1 MIKKCLGC
9 GVKLQDT
16 DEKALGYVKDMKMD
30 YCMRC
35 FKLKNYH
42 ELSDLTPNYQNDE
55 ILELI
60 NVQFDKCVFLVDL
73 LNLNSEVIAAF
84 KKIRIPKLL
93 VLSKLDMIPRS
104 IKLNNVLK
112 RIRLIYQID
121 EDLIT
126 ISSLKSINLNLVRN
140 YLLDSK
146 TCIAGFTNSGKSSL
160 INALTNKDEVLTS
173 SMVNTTLDFIRIEED
188 GLVFYDSPGLR
199 YQNKVMDQYV
209 VTDKTK
215 ELKPAIYQ
223 VKPNSGIKFDNIV
236 IFNNDSKMVNLT
248 LYVNNNVKITKI
260 FKKDN
265 GNYLNLKLKNQ
276 DIVIKN
282 IGFIAT
288 REALN
293 LDITNIDNLIEIR
306 ETIFKVI

>member
-16 DEKALGYVKDMKMD
+16 NENEIGYVKDIKMD

-42 ELSDLTPNYQNDE
+42 ELSNLTPNYQNDE
-55 ILELI
+55 IIELI
-60 NVQFDKCVFLVDL
+60 NVRFDKCVFLVDL
-73 LNLNSEVIAAF
+73 LNLNSEVIDTF
-84 KKIRIPKLL
+84 KRISIPKLL
-93 VLSKLDMIPRS
+93 VISKLDMIPKS

-112 RIRLIYQID
+112 RIRMIYQID

-126 ISSLKSINLNLVRN
+126 ISSLKSININLVRN
-140 YLLDSK
+140 YMQDSK

-173 SMVNTTLDFIRIEED
+173 SMVNTTLDFIKIEED

-199 YQNKVMDQYV
+199 YQNKVNDSYV
-209 VTDKTK
+209 ITDKTK
-215 ELKPAIYQ
+215 ELKPVIYQ
-223 VKPNSGIKFDNIV
+223 IKSGSGIKLDDIV
-236 IFNNDSKMVNLT
+236 IFNNDDKTTNLT
-248 LYVNNNVKITKI
+248 LYVNNNLKITKI
-260 FKKDN
+260 FKKEK

-282 IGFIAT
+282 LGFIAT
-288 REALN
+288 REANN
-293 LDITNIDNLIEIR
+293 LDITNVDNLIEIR
-306 ETIFKVI
+306 DTIFKVI